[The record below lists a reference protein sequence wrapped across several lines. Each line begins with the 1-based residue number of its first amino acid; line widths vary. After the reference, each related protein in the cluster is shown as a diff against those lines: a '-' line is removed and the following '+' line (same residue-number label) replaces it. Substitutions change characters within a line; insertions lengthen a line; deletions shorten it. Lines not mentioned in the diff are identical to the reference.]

1 MQTELQLPHTA
12 SQVFLM
18 TFHTQHQITFL
29 TLCIV
34 RTIYTQQLN

>member
-29 TLCIV
+29 PTTNSC
-34 RTIYTQQLN
+34 TQSLEVS